1 MTLEA
6 RNATQAETIDR
17 IRLERGDMRDQIER
31 LTSRVQTLQ
40 GMVDWQ
46 RNRIAELEAQTT
58 PQAIA
63 ERLFNEQT

>member
-1 MTLEA
+1 MNLSA

-17 IRLERGDMRDQIER
+17 IRLERGELRVKAEAQAVRIER
-31 LTSRVQTLQ
+31 QQ
-40 GMVDWQ
+40 KMIDWQ

-63 ERLFNEQT
+63 ERLFNEQD

>member
-1 MTLEA
+1 MNLSA

>member
-1 MTLEA
+1 MNLSA

-17 IRLERGDMRDQIER
+17 IRLERGE
-31 LTSRVQTLQ
+31 LRVTAEAQAARIDTLQ
-40 GMVDWQ
+40 RMVTWQ

-63 ERLFNEQT
+63 ERLFNEQ

>member
-17 IRLERGDMRDQIER
+17 IRLERGE
-31 LTSRVQTLQ
+31 LRVKTQTQAARIDTLQ
-40 GMVDWQ
+40 RMVTWQ

>member
-1 MTLEA
+1 MNLSE

-17 IRLERGDMRDQIER
+17 IRLERGELRDQIER

>member
-1 MTLEA
+1 MNLSA

-40 GMVDWQ
+40 GMVDWM

-63 ERLFNEQT
+63 ERLFNEQ

>member
-17 IRLERGDMRDQIER
+17 IRLERGELRVKAEAQATRIER
-31 LTSRVQTLQ
+31 QQ
-40 GMVDWQ
+40 KMIDWM

-63 ERLFNEQT
+63 ERLFNEQD

>member
-1 MTLEA
+1 MNLSA

-17 IRLERGDMRDQIER
+17 IRLERGE
-31 LTSRVQTLQ
+31 LRVKAEAQAVRIDTLQ
-40 GMVDWQ
+40 RMVTWQ

-63 ERLFNEQT
+63 ERLFNEQ

>member
-1 MTLEA
+1 MNLSA

-17 IRLERGDMRDQIER
+17 IRLERGELRVKAEAQAARIE
-31 LTSRVQTLQ
+31 TLQ
-40 GMVDWQ
+40 RMVTWQ

-63 ERLFNEQT
+63 ERHFK

>member
-1 MTLEA
+1 MNLSA

-17 IRLERGDMRDQIER
+17 IRLERGE
-31 LTSRVQTLQ
+31 LRVKAEAQAVRIDKQ
-40 GMVDWQ
+40 QKMIDWM